1 MWFMRVC
8 PSHFLI
14 TFWYWGAYNDSFWN
28 VRVMMC
34 CVFSNSSL
42 LSLQLGPTLLW
53 EMILWI
59 HMNWGVTVLWKERAL
74 AWEWMGVP
82 LCRELAQ
89 RPRGG
94 GGVTVSPWASSGQWS
109 TRLRY
114 PRGLSSSGLPPPL
127 FLQSL
132 SECTGVYLCL
142 ISTGSQRVGGRMR
155 IRLQACIYFT

>member
-1 MWFMRVC
+1 MSLYLCLSVSEMWFMRVC

-94 GGVTVSPWASSGQWS
+94 GGGHCISLGLVWPMKHQTPLSPRPVQLRPPSS
-109 TRLRY
+109 
-114 PRGLSSSGLPPPL
+114 
-127 FLQSL
+127 
-132 SECTGVYLCL
+132 L
-142 ISTGSQRVGGRMR
+142 ISAITFRVHWGV
-155 IRLQACIYFT
+155 LVFN